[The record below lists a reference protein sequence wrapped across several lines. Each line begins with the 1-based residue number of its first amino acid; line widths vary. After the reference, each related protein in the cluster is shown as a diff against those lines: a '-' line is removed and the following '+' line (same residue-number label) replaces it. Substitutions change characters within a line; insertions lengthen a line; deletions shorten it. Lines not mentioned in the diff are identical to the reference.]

1 MASTVQNKAAW
12 QQAKFDKD
20 FVIAPGPDQTHP
32 RDDEIVI
39 KVAYVAIAPSEWK
52 NQDLAYIELEY
63 PHVLGTDAAGT
74 VVSTGSKVT
83 RFKPGD
89 RVVGYCLGLI
99 YGGSKHGAFQN
110 YTTIRERAAVKL
122 PDSIALSRG
131 VVLPM
136 AVFTSIVGLFEHLQL
151 GLPNLTR
158 YDNGETVVIW
168 GASSSVG
175 SIAIQLAHAA
185 GYDVVTTA
193 SRHNHGYAKELG
205 AASVFDYADS
215 EVVQKMQQYLQG
227 KQLAG
232 IFDCIGEETTTR
244 ACADILSGFGGGV
257 LPTVLWPPDN
267 LPENVKVVMVWA
279 FRPGTEDDYD
289 ASSVWTDFVPAA
301 LSTGILQPKPES
313 YIITGGLGRLQGA
326 LDLQKKGVSAKKI
339 VVEIDSCRE
348 Q

>member
-1 MASTVQNKAAW
+1 MANIVQNQAAW

-20 FVIAPGPDQTHP
+20 FIIASGPDQTHP
-32 RDDEIVI
+32 ADDEIVI

-52 NQDLAYIELEY
+52 IQDLAYIDLEY
-63 PHVLGTDAAGT
+63 PHVLGTDAAGI
-74 VVSTGSKVT
+74 VVLTGSKVT

-89 RVVGYCLGLI
+89 RVIGYCLGLI

-136 AVFTSIVGLFEHLQL
+136 AVFTSTVGLFEHLQL

-158 YDNGETVVIW
+158 HDNGETIVIW

-185 GYDVVTTA
+185 GYEVVTTA

-205 AASVFDYADS
+205 AARVFDYADAQ
-215 EVVQKMQQYLQG
+215 VVQKMQQYLRG

-244 ACADILSGFGGGV
+244 ACADILSESGGGV
-257 LPTVLWPPDN
+257 LPTVLWPPEN

-279 FRPGTEDDYD
+279 FRPGTEDDYG
-289 ASSVWTDFVPAA
+289 ASSVWTNFVPAA
-301 LSTGILQPKPES
+301 LRTGVLQPKPES
-313 YIITGGLGRLQGA
+313 YIMTGGLERLQEA

-339 VVEIDSCRE
+339 VVEIDSFRE